1 MKKNIGFWSFS
12 NHLQKKIIPSILNN
26 KNIILYKLLTSKK
39 IGIIKRSYFSHTKV
53 TRNKINFLKD
63 EKFNTVYISSI
74 SKNHF
79 KDCLD
84 SINFNKN
91 IICEKPICQS
101 EKDFKKLLLL
111 SKKKKLKIYE
121 VYQYVHHPLFLKI
134 KSLLKKKII
143 GDIKYVES
151 SFKIPL
157 NDQKNFRFKKKLGG
171 GALMDVGAYPLSIL
185 FFLFKDSK
193 YKIIKKKIN
202 ISKINKLDTS
212 GSVILN
218 FGKNSICN
226 FSWGFNMPY
235 ENYLKIVGI
244 KGSMYAKFIF
254 SKKIVQ
260 GCEIK
265 IFSNNKH
272 KTIIINK
279 ANQINLAFDYFL
291 NTKTN
296 QKYNKISL
304 KLLKI
309 LDLIKKVDY

>member
-1 MKKNIGFWSFS
+1 MGSLS
-12 NHLQKKIIPSILNN
+12 ND
-26 KNIILYKLLTSKK
+26 LYKRTKTKYTFLPITANA
-39 IGIIKRSYFSHTKV
+39 YFHLREVKQVNTHN
-53 TRNKINFLKD
+53 NKINK
-63 EKFNTVYISSI
+63 E
-74 SKNHF
+74 
-79 KDCLD
+79 
-84 SINFNKN
+84 
-91 IICEKPICQS
+91 
-101 EKDFKKLLLL
+101 
-111 SKKKKLKIYE
+111 YE
-121 VYQYVHHPLFLKI
+121 
-134 KSLLKKKII
+134 
-143 GDIKYVES
+143 
-151 SFKIPL
+151 
-157 NDQKNFRFKKKLGG
+157 
-171 GALMDVGAYPLSIL
+171 
-185 FFLFKDSK
+185 
-193 YKIIKKKIN
+193 N